1 MLCQIITG
9 IITDEQIPESLMP
22 DEFPES
28 IQIHVMKDVSD
39 KKRESRRTTVVTSKM
54 GNKENSK
61 EKAYSV
67 EEVKAKHKDA
77 YKPWTPE
84 LDDELTVMYC
94 EGVNVKDMAKHFGRT
109 RGAITSR
116 IKKLELEELY
126 G

>member
-1 MLCQIITG
+1 MKVVSEEEKEQQRKEELKQK
-9 IITDEQIPESLMP
+9 TDKAES
-22 DEFPES
+22 
-28 IQIHVMKDVSD
+28 K
-39 KKRESRRTTVVTSKM
+39 T
-54 GNKENSK
+54 

-67 EEVKAKHKDA
+67 EEVRTKYKDA
-77 YKPWTPE
+77 YKPWTSE
-84 LDDELTVMYC
+84 LDNELTVMYC